1 MSGEWGDVLSERE
14 RLVWIKNRLWDNRC
28 GWFVFGG
35 SRENLTGG
43 KELGF
48 GCLILLESLQ
58 RRGVRIALGLGL
70 MRRVSGHRRKLPER
84 VYKEKRRKPFFM
96 EGDGEKAREERAARD
111 PNFRLL

>member
-1 MSGEWGDVLSERE
+1 MG
-14 RLVWIKNRLWDNRC
+14 RC
-28 GWFVFGG
+28 AFRAGAACMDKEQAVGRSMRMVCFGG

-70 MRRVSGHRRKLPER
+70 RRRVSGHRRKLPEA
-84 VYKEKRRKPFFM
+84 
-96 EGDGEKAREERAARD
+96 G
-111 PNFRLL
+111 L

>member
-1 MSGEWGDVLSERE
+1 MDKEQAVGQLMRMVCFE
-14 RLVWIKNRLWDNRC
+14 
-28 GWFVFGG
+28 G

-70 MRRVSGHRRKLPER
+70 RRRVSGHRRKLPET
-84 VYKEKRRKPFFM
+84 
-96 EGDGEKAREERAARD
+96 D
-111 PNFRLL
+111 L

>member
-1 MSGEWGDVLSERE
+1 MG
-14 RLVWIKNRLWDNRC
+14 RC
-28 GWFVFGG
+28 AFRAGAACRDKEQAVGQSMRMVCFGG

-70 MRRVSGHRRKLPER
+70 RRRVSGYRRKLPET
-84 VYKEKRRKPFFM
+84 
-96 EGDGEKAREERAARD
+96 G
-111 PNFRLL
+111 L

>member
-1 MSGEWGDVLSERE
+1 MGRRAFRAGSACMDKEQAVGQSMRMVCFGE
-14 RLVWIKNRLWDNRC
+14 
-28 GWFVFGG
+28 

-70 MRRVSGHRRKLPER
+70 MRRVSGHRRKLPEA
-84 VYKEKRRKPFFM
+84 V
-96 EGDGEKAREERAARD
+96 
-111 PNFRLL
+111 L

>member
-1 MSGEWGDVLSERE
+1 MGRRAFRAGAACMDKEQAVGQSMRM
-14 RLVWIKNRLWDNRC
+14 VW
-28 GWFVFGG
+28 FGG

-70 MRRVSGHRRKLPER
+70 MRRVPGHRRKLPET
-84 VYKEKRRKPFFM
+84 
-96 EGDGEKAREERAARD
+96 D
-111 PNFRLL
+111 L

>member
-1 MSGEWGDVLSERE
+1 MDKEQAVGQSMRM
-14 RLVWIKNRLWDNRC
+14 VW
-28 GWFVFGG
+28 FGG

-70 MRRVSGHRRKLPER
+70 MRRVPGHRRKLPET
-84 VYKEKRRKPFFM
+84 
-96 EGDGEKAREERAARD
+96 D
-111 PNFRLL
+111 L

>member
-1 MSGEWGDVLSERE
+1 MDKEQAVGRSMRM
-14 RLVWIKNRLWDNRC
+14 VW
-28 GWFVFGG
+28 FGG

-70 MRRVSGHRRKLPER
+70 MRRVSGYRRKLPET
-84 VYKEKRRKPFFM
+84 
-96 EGDGEKAREERAARD
+96 G
-111 PNFRLL
+111 L

>member
-1 MSGEWGDVLSERE
+1 MG
-14 RLVWIKNRLWDNRC
+14 RC
-28 GWFVFGG
+28 VFRAGAACMDKEQAVGQSMRMVCFGG

-70 MRRVSGHRRKLPER
+70 MRRVSGHRRKLP
-84 VYKEKRRKPFFM
+84 KT
-96 EGDGEKAREERAARD
+96 G
-111 PNFRLL
+111 L